1 MFRLDAVPKYRLARP
16 PLNQA
21 LVDLRFPVQARLAA
35 MEGIAPIQQHLRE
48 LFPYLRQQ
56 QLQHVSLLITPGA
69 PAAAEAQ
76 ATPSWQFEDDNGWS
90 LTLAPASLVL
100 AIGPRYTEFSEFS
113 ERFNAILDA
122 LAQYAYI
129 SRADRLG
136 VRYINVAEVP
146 PDDEYAWRRWFRP
159 ELIGWAGSEFLDDS
173 TRLITSLTQ
182 TQLAAAP
189 IGDLSGLPVDVQ
201 AVIRHGLIPA
211 NTIVPGIVPI
221 QPQRPAYLIDLDVF
235 VEVPQSFD
243 PKELARQV
251 TLFHDQVDRFFFWAM
266 TDEGAEYFGKE
277 VRHAHDNTTV

>member
-1 MFRLDAVPKYRLARP
+1 MFRLDAAPKYRLARP

-21 LVDLRFPVQARLAA
+21 LVELRFPVQAGLATI
-35 MEGIAPIQQHLRE
+35 EGIAPIQQHLRK
-48 LFPYLRQQ
+48 LFPYLKQQ
-56 QLQHVSLLITPGA
+56 QLQQVSLLITPGA
-69 PAAAEAQ
+69 PAAAETQ
-76 ATPSWQFEDDNGWS
+76 AAPSWQFEDDNGWS
-90 LTLAPASLVL
+90 LTLTPSTLGL

-122 LAQYAYI
+122 LDEYAFI
-129 SRADRLG
+129 PRADRLG

-146 PDDEYAWRRWFRP
+146 PDDEYAWRLWFRS
-159 ELIGWAGSEFLDDS
+159 ELTGWAGSDLFDDS

-189 IGDLSGLPVDVQ
+189 IGDLRGLPVDVQ

-221 QPQRPAYLIDLDVF
+221 QPQRPAYIIDLDVF
-235 VEVPQSFD
+235 VEAAQPFD
-243 PKELARQV
+243 PKELTRQV

-266 TDEGAEYFGKE
+266 TDEGADYFGKE
-277 VRHAHDNTTV
+277 IRHAHDNTPI